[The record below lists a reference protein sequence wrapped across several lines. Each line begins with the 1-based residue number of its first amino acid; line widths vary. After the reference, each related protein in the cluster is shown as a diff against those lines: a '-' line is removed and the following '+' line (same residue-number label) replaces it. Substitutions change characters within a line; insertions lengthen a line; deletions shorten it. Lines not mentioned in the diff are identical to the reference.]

1 LAVKRRTLTL
11 VLLLGVIGLG
21 AVSLYACNRYA
32 DDIDAVKQ
40 AQSIVPGQ
48 TNEVLAINIAGA
60 RSSIDWQAGPAPKY
74 DNPEIIGVTAVIKR
88 TSGNGNKHQVDLMF
102 IHNRQ
107 TKKVA
112 FDGALVDGK
121 PQNLVSGAMSLF
133 LMQLE

>member
-1 LAVKRRTLTL
+1 LAVKRRTL
-11 VLLLGVIGLG
+11 VLLLGVIVLG

-40 AQSIVPGQ
+40 AESIVPGQ
-48 TNEVLAINIAGA
+48 SNEVLAINIAGA
-60 RSSIDWQAGPAPKY
+60 RSSIAWQAGPAPKY
-74 DNPEIIGVTAVIKR
+74 QNPEIVAVTAVIKR
-88 TSGNGNKHQVDLMF
+88 VSGNGNKHEVDLMF

-107 TKKVA
+107 TRKVA

-121 PQNLVSGAMSLF
+121 PQDLMSGALSLF

>member
-1 LAVKRRTLTL
+1 MAVKRRTL
-11 VLLLGVIGLG
+11 VLLLGVVVGLG

-40 AQSIVPGQ
+40 AESIVPGQ

-74 DNPEIIGVTAVIKR
+74 DNPDIVGVTAVIKR
-88 TSGNGNKHQVDLMF
+88 TSGNGNKHRVDLMY

-112 FDGALVDGK
+112 FDGAVVDGK
-121 PQNLVSGAMSLF
+121 PQDLVSGAMSLF

>member
-1 LAVKRRTLTL
+1 LAVKRRTL
-11 VLLLGVIGLG
+11 VLLLGIVVGLG

-40 AQSIVPGQ
+40 AESIVPGQ

-74 DNPEIIGVTAVIKR
+74 DNPDIVGVTAVIKR
-88 TSGNGNKHQVDLMF
+88 TSGNGNKHRVDLMF

-112 FDGALVDGK
+112 FDGAIVDGK
-121 PQNLVSGAMSLF
+121 PQDLVSGAMSLF

>member
-1 LAVKRRTLTL
+1 LAVKRRTL
-11 VLLLGVIGLG
+11 VLLLGIVVGLG

-40 AQSIVPGQ
+40 AESVVPGQ

-74 DNPEIIGVTAVIKR
+74 DNPEIVGVTAVIKR

-107 TKKVA
+107 TEKVA
-112 FDGALVDGK
+112 FDGAVVDGK

>member
-1 LAVKRRTLTL
+1 MAVKRRTL
-11 VLLLGVIGLG
+11 VLLLGIVVGLG

-40 AQSIVPGQ
+40 AESVVPGQ

-74 DNPEIIGVTAVIKR
+74 DNPDIVGVTAVIKR
-88 TSGNGNKHQVDLMF
+88 TSGNGNKHRVDLMY

-112 FDGALVDGK
+112 FDGAVVDGK
-121 PQNLVSGAMSLF
+121 PQDLVSGAMSLF

>member
-1 LAVKRRTLTL
+1 MAVKRRTL
-11 VLLLGVIGLG
+11 VLLLGIVVGLG

-40 AQSIVPGQ
+40 AESVVPGQ
-48 TNEVLAINIAGA
+48 SNEVLAINIAGA

-74 DNPEIIGVTAVIKR
+74 DNPDIVGVTAVIKR
-88 TSGNGNKHQVDLMF
+88 TSGNGNKHRVDLMF

-112 FDGALVDGK
+112 FDGAVVDGK

>member
-1 LAVKRRTLTL
+1 MAVKRRTL
-11 VLLLGVIGLG
+11 VLLLGIVVGLG

-40 AQSIVPGQ
+40 AESIVPGQ

-74 DNPEIIGVTAVIKR
+74 DNPDIVGVTAVIKR
-88 TSGNGNKHQVDLMF
+88 TSGNGNKHRVDLMF

-112 FDGALVDGK
+112 FDGAVVDGK
-121 PQNLVSGAMSLF
+121 PQDLVSGAMSLF

>member
-1 LAVKRRTLTL
+1 LAVKRRTL
-11 VLLLGVIGLG
+11 VLLLGIVVGLG

-40 AQSIVPGQ
+40 AESVVPGQ
-48 TNEVLAINIAGA
+48 SNEVLAINIAGA

-74 DNPEIIGVTAVIKR
+74 DNPDIVGVTAVIKR
-88 TSGNGNKHQVDLMF
+88 TSGNGNKHRVDLMF

-112 FDGALVDGK
+112 FDGAVVDGK
-121 PQNLVSGAMSLF
+121 PQDLVSGAMSLF

>member
-1 LAVKRRTLTL
+1 MAVKRRTL
-11 VLLLGVIGLG
+11 VLLLGIVVGLG

-40 AQSIVPGQ
+40 AESVVPGQ

-74 DNPEIIGVTAVIKR
+74 DNPEIVGVTAVIKR

-107 TKKVA
+107 TEKVA
-112 FDGALVDGK
+112 FDGAVVDGK

>member
-1 LAVKRRTLTL
+1 MAVKRRTL
-11 VLLLGVIGLG
+11 VLLLGIVVGLG

-40 AQSIVPGQ
+40 AESVVPGQ

-74 DNPEIIGVTAVIKR
+74 DNPEIVGVTAVIKR

-107 TKKVA
+107 TEKVA
-112 FDGALVDGK
+112 FDGAVVDGK
-121 PQNLVSGAMSLF
+121 PQNLVSEAMSLF

>member
-1 LAVKRRTLTL
+1 LTVKRRTL
-11 VLLLGVIGLG
+11 VLLLGIVVGLG

-40 AQSIVPGQ
+40 AESVVPGQ

-74 DNPEIIGVTAVIKR
+74 DNAEIVGVTAVIKR

-112 FDGALVDGK
+112 FDGAVVDGK
-121 PQNLVSGAMSLF
+121 PQDLVSGAMSLF